1 MCQNNNNTKSRK
13 GKHLEYIERQSIER
27 WYNRERKSKAEIAR
41 LLERDEKTIDVPAK
55 IVGNRTLVPLRAI
68 SEALN
73 SDVEWYPD
81 SKTILINDTL

>member
-41 LLERDEKTIDVPAK
+41 L
-55 IVGNRTLVPLRAI
+55 
-68 SEALN
+68 
-73 SDVEWYPD
+73 
-81 SKTILINDTL
+81 